1 MIDDGPV
8 SPDGVPLVQSP
19 PARRD
24 TIDFW
29 RGFILCTI
37 FVNHIPGNVFE
48 KLTFKNFGFS
58 DSSEAFVFISGLSLS
73 LAYGRRWVAGEG
85 ASVTRSLARRAVT
98 LYAVHIGLSVIG
110 VAIFAAGAALAA
122 DADIMQVHGRD
133 LVVDDPAAALLGLF
147 SLGHQFGYFNIL
159 PLYVLLVAFAPVLL
173 WLARISQPLMLG
185 VSFTIYA
192 VSRLS
197 GLNVPSWPMRGTW
210 FFDPFTWQLLM
221 AVGLA
226 VGLGFCRAWPRYLHR
241 RSLGLAAVVVAASA
255 VCSTDAFSLWPGLNE
270 AVRGW
275 VDVDKTTLGMGRVV
289 HFLALAYLVAGLRL
303 APAMRGA
310 VWYKPLCLIG
320 AHGRASLVL
329 LSLLAASGQVA
340 VAALGHSALLDV
352 ILVSG
357 GLVLLYGF
365 ASHRRTRRTAFAPSL
380 AGAGSPR

>member
-1 MIDDGPV
+1 MP
-8 SPDGVPLVQSP
+8 SP

-37 FVNHIPGNVFE
+37 FVNHIPGNAFE

-73 LAYGRRWVAGEG
+73 LAYGTRFVAGEG
-85 ASVTRSLARRAVT
+85 LSVTRSLARRVVR
-98 LYAVHIGLSVIG
+98 LYAVHIGLSVLG
-110 VAIFAAGAALAA
+110 VAIFAVGAALTL

-133 LVVDDPAAALLGLF
+133 LVVDDPVAALLGLV

-159 PLYVLLVAFAPVLL
+159 PLYVLLVALAPVLL
-173 WLARISQPLMLG
+173 WLARISRPLMLG
-185 VSFTIYA
+185 VSFATYA
-192 VSRLS
+192 ASRLS

-221 AVGLA
+221 AIGLA
-226 VGLGFCRAWPRYLHR
+226 VGLGSRRAWPRPVHR
-241 RSLGLAAVVVAASA
+241 VVLGLSALVVAAA
-255 VCSTDAFSLWPGLNE
+255 MMCSTDAFSLWPGLNE

-289 HFLALAYLVAGLRL
+289 HFLALAYLVAALRL
-303 APAMRGA
+303 APAMRNA
-310 VWYKPLCLIG
+310 LWYKPLCLIG
-320 AHGRASLVL
+320 SHGLATFAL

-340 VAALGHSALLDV
+340 VAALGHSVPLDLL
-352 ILVSG
+352 LVVG
-357 GLVLLYGF
+357 GLVMLHGF
-365 ASHRRTRRTAFAPSL
+365 ASHLRHRRTAFAPSL
-380 AGAGSPR
+380 AGVGSPR